1 MRDGYAAN
9 LCVRRRQGSPVD
21 PLVSVEGI
29 AVEAVKL
36 AEDGSGD
43 VIVRLYEPYGRHV
56 HTTMTVGFGA
66 TSAVESDLLEEPLE
80 GNPHAQVGPSV
91 ITADLADDT
100 IGLSM
105 RPFQVATLRLG
116 RNR

>member
-1 MRDGYAAN
+1 
-9 LCVRRRQGSPVD
+9 
-21 PLVSVEGI
+21 
-29 AVEAVKL
+29 
-36 AEDGSGD
+36 
-43 VIVRLYEPYGRHV
+43 
-56 HTTMTVGFGA
+56 MTVGFGA